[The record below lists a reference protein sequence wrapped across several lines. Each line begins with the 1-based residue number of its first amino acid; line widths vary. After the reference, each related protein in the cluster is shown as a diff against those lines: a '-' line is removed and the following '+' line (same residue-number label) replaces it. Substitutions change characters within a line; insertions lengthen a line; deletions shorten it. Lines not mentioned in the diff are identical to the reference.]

1 MENKEI
7 TIEFLEKLVDTLII
21 QEGNFNSYS
30 NLFIYDNEV
39 YKIYFDKLD
48 LAMQNIKIIKALN
61 NHKSELKNIQEI
73 VLPNKL
79 LTHNENIVGF
89 TMPYING
96 IQLEQLLNDKNVDKN
111 TIKHFFLELLNII
124 NKTKKLS
131 FQFSFYDLH
140 EKNVIIDKKGK
151 INIIDCDG
159 FSIENIQI
167 NNNNDTLYGKYLNNL
182 YTTKDINCI
191 DYISLLSMILN
202 YILKSNNSYHYSP
215 IEYLKD
221 RNITNKHLKD
231 LLERV
236 KHNNFI
242 LYEEDINNLFKL
254 KAKDL
259 KINNTVLSRILVKKE
274 LKKLESKIKEF

>member
-1 MENKEI
+1 
-7 TIEFLEKLVDTLII
+7 
-21 QEGNFNSYS
+21 
-30 NLFIYDNEV
+30 
-39 YKIYFDKLD
+39 
-48 LAMQNIKIIKALN
+48 
-61 NHKSELKNIQEI
+61 
-73 VLPNKL
+73 
-79 LTHNENIVGF
+79 
-89 TMPYING
+89 
-96 IQLEQLLNDKNVDKN
+96 
-111 TIKHFFLELLNII
+111 
-124 NKTKKLS
+124 
-131 FQFSFYDLH
+131 
-140 EKNVIIDKKGK
+140 
-151 INIIDCDG
+151 
-159 FSIENIQI
+159 
-167 NNNNDTLYGKYLNNL
+167 
-182 YTTKDINCI
+182 
-191 DYISLLSMILN
+191 MILN